1 MSVLI
6 YLQCC
11 SGIHISSSYRHHRRL
26 TPLRWP
32 LLNRT
37 LLHSDTTLHFNHGET
52 LSDLNANVV
61 SCNLSMLT
69 LLVKPCSVSC
79 VLPYLPLLWK
89 MCLQEL
95 SLDWGFTTGLA
106 SGLFFVY
113 LISWGLW
120 VCVCTS
126 MSAGLRMCHK
136 CCFFSQ
142 ILTRATK
149 TVCSTQQMAPFSQ
162 CVCQWFFP
170 FE

>member
-11 SGIHISSSYRHHRRL
+11 SGIHISSSYRYHRRL

-69 LLVKPCSVSC
+69 LLVKPLSPTALKDVFAGIKFRLRFHYRTSFRGFLCVFNFMGSVS
-79 VLPYLPLLWK
+79 
-89 MCLQEL
+89 E
-95 SLDWGFTTGLA
+95 
-106 SGLFFVY
+106 
-113 LISWGLW
+113 
-120 VCVCTS
+120 
-126 MSAGLRMCHK
+126 
-136 CCFFSQ
+136 
-142 ILTRATK
+142 
-149 TVCSTQQMAPFSQ
+149 
-162 CVCQWFFP
+162 
-170 FE
+170 

>member
-89 MCLQEL
+89 RCLQEL

-106 SGLFFVY
+106 SGVFCVY

-120 VCVCTS
+120 VSESRVHLYVCWFKNVS
-126 MSAGLRMCHK
+126 QMLLFLSNPHK
-136 CCFFSQ
+136 SYKNS
-142 ILTRATK
+142 L
-149 TVCSTQQMAPFSQ
+149 
-162 CVCQWFFP
+162 
-170 FE
+170 